1 MYFICLN
8 GTSKLQKMGYKA
20 PIDKVFVFLPFT
32 FHFQTKNIN
41 KQPRHKF
48 FIFIIIILQSS

>member
-1 MYFICLN
+1 LN